1 MLSIDNKTLVRLSDE
16 YSILPFNCGDED
28 LNDFLFSDA
37 KPALKSLL
45 ATTYLIEFEGG
56 TSAFYSLS
64 NDKISYE
71 DCDSNRGFKKLF
83 QQRFAPSKK
92 FKSYPAV
99 KIGRFAIDLSMQRNG
114 LGTQLLD
121 YIKGSFVNNNKTGC
135 MYITV
140 DAYRKSLNFYLR
152 NDFVFLNSKDEGS
165 ETRLMYYDLG
175 QLL

>member
-1 MLSIDNKTLVRLSDE
+1 MDIDIQSLIRLSEDHP
-16 YSILPFNCGDED
+16 ILPFDCGDAD
-28 LNDFLFSDA
+28 LNDFLLTDA
-37 KPALKSLL
+37 KPAGSTLL

-56 TSAFYSLS
+56 TRAFFSLS

-71 DCDSNRGFKKLF
+71 DCDSNRRFKKLF
-83 QQRFAPSKK
+83 QSKLAK
-92 FKSYPAV
+92 SKQFKSYPAV
-99 KIGRFAIDLSMQRNG
+99 KIGRFAIDLTMQKNG
-114 LGTQLLD
+114 LGTKLLD

-140 DAYRKSLNFYLR
+140 DAYRQSLAFYSK
-152 NDFVFLNSKDEGS
+152 NDFVFLNSNDEGQ